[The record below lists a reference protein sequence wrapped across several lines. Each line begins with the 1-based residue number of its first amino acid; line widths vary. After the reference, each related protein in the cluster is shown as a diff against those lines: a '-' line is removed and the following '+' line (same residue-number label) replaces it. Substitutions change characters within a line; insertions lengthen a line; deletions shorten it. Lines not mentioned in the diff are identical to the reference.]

1 MDGCMK
7 RKRET
12 HRTSF
17 SPKYLIQNPTC
28 LKQPVTRVLV
38 LNTVTDQTNK
48 VYKIEKTQVKL
59 QKKKKKIRPLLKFQ
73 PSKWDFMRLIM

>member
-59 QKKKKKIRPLLKFQ
+59 QKIKKKKKDQAFVEVSTIKMISNL
-73 PSKWDFMRLIM
+73 

>member
-17 SPKYLIQNPTC
+17 SPKYLIQNPRR
-28 LKQPVTRVLV
+28 LKQSVTRVLV

-59 QKKKKKIRPLLKFQ
+59 NLKKKNKKKIRPLLKFQ
-73 PSKWDFMRLIM
+73 PSK

>member
-28 LKQPVTRVLV
+28 LKQPVTRELV
-38 LNTVTDQTNK
+38 VNTVTDQTNK

-59 QKKKKKIRPLLKFQ
+59 QKIKKKKKDQAFVEVSTIKMISNL
-73 PSKWDFMRLIM
+73 